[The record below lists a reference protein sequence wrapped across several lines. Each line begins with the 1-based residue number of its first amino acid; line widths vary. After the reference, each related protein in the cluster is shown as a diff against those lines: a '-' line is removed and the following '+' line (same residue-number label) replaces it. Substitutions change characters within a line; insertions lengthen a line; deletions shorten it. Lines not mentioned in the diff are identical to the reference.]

1 MFLVT
6 NDNVMGNNIRFLRQ
20 QNNIGLDEF
29 AKRLG
34 ISASDLEAIETGEN
48 RQIEDWVLNQIFEIF
63 STDVQTL
70 VEKNL
75 QKIL

>member
-34 ISASDLEAIETGEN
+34 ISASDLEAIETGVN
-48 RQIEDWVLNQIFEIF
+48 RQIEDLVLNQIFEIF

>member
-6 NDNVMGNNIRFLRQ
+6 KVNVMGSNIRFLRQ

-34 ISASDLEAIETGEN
+34 ITASDLEAIETGEN
-48 RQIEDWVLNQIFEIF
+48 RQIDDWILNQIFEIF

>member
-48 RQIEDWVLNQIFEIF
+48 RQIEDLVLNQIFEIF

>member
-6 NDNVMGNNIRFLRQ
+6 NDNVMGSNIRFLRQ

-34 ISASDLEAIETGEN
+34 ITASDLEAIETGEN
-48 RQIEDWVLNQIFEIF
+48 RQIDDWVLNQIFEIF

>member
-34 ISASDLEAIETGEN
+34 ISASDLEAIETGVN